1 MNKNRPKT
9 GTGKYDTPGLIDRI
23 VELASAKKAL
33 DPRLLDLTGLVD
45 FTDGFLIFSG
55 ESDVQVRA
63 IADAIKEGLKSDGLQ
78 PHHQEGHQNGQWVI
92 LDYIDIVVHVFHY
105 QTREFYRLEDLW
117 GDAPAKTPAEEAE
130 S

>member
-1 MNKNRPKT
+1 MKKNRPKT
-9 GTGKYDTPGLIDRI
+9 GAGKYDTPGLIERI
-23 VELASAKKAL
+23 VELASAKKAI

-63 IADAIKEGLKSDGLQ
+63 IAEAIMDGLKKEGLR
-78 PHHQEGHQNGQWVI
+78 PHHQEGFDHGQWVI

-117 GDAPAKTPAEEAE
+117 GDAPAKNLPEEAE